1 MSVAR
6 VLLAAALLGGC
17 AEIVGVR
24 DLPGDGDAGDAQPGD
39 APNDAP
45 LGDAPACAGA
55 RVVISSQ
62 TQADAIAAAGG
73 FVYAQLEVEGLA
85 RCAADAACADP
96 PNILGFG
103 ADQDFEQAAVG
114 TRIAYTLL
122 RVDATSTSVHLAA
135 LDGSGDQVIATSPQP
150 AQATYVAFGGAHE
163 FWMDASTG
171 QTHCAGCTGPDA
183 VWMTTGGDPH
193 ALLADANAVYVLD
206 DDDQL
211 AGLLAVYSC
220 ATSAPCATNTRVIGG
235 LDLAT
240 SGPQLASDGAKLYVA
255 PLGQP
260 YVAAY
265 DAIGDETDMTSEG
278 AQAIAVDATTGDLF
292 YAADDGTIARV
303 KTDGSKTE
311 TALTG
316 CSLASQIIALAFD
329 ATNVYALVT
338 DVTTSVV
345 YAVPR
350 K

>member
-6 VLLAAALLGGC
+6 AILAAALVAGC

-24 DLPGDGDAGDAQPGD
+24 DLPGDDAGDAQSD

-45 LGDAPACAGA
+45 ITGDAPACAGA

-73 FVYAQLEVEGLA
+73 FVYAQLVVGLA
-85 RCAADAACADP
+85 RCAADGACADP

-103 ADQDFEQAAVG
+103 ADQDFEQAAVANQ
-114 TRIAYTLL
+114 IAYTLR

-135 LDGSGDQVIATSPQP
+135 LDGSGDQLLVTSPAP
-150 AQATYVAFGGAHE
+150 AEATYVAFGGAHE

-171 QTHCAGCTGPDA
+171 ETHCAGCTGPDS
-183 VWMTTGGDPH
+183 VWMTTGGDAR

-211 AGLLAVYSC
+211 SGLLAVYSC
-220 ATSAPCATNTRVIGG
+220 ATSAPCATNTRVTGG

-265 DAIGDETDMTSEG
+265 DAIGDETDITSEG

-292 YAADDGTIARV
+292 YAADDGTIDRV
-303 KTDGSKTE
+303 KTDGSKIK

-316 CSLASQIIALAFD
+316 CALANEITALAFD